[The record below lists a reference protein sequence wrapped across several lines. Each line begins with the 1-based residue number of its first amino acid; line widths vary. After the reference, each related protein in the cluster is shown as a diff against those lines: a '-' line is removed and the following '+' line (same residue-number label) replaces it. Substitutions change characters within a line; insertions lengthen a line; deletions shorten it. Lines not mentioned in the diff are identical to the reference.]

1 MQVEVDN
8 EEMLRHNTNDPPG
21 YERHVANRS
30 VVPAQTCTGR
40 VMWEYTYSR
49 FGRPHGPHRVSAAT
63 LSEAKDEI
71 RRRHELP
78 DYRGIRVQRSA

>member
-1 MQVEVDN
+1 MHTGIGED
-8 EEMLRHNTNDPPG
+8 ETLRHKVTDPPG
-21 YERHVANRS
+21 YERFVSSPTARS
-30 VVPAQTCTGR
+30 ETAR

-49 FGRPHGPHRVSAAT
+49 FGTCHGPHTVSAAT

-71 RRRHELP
+71 RRRHDLP

>member
-1 MQVEVDN
+1 MQAEVEDDR
-8 EEMLRHNTNDPPG
+8 MLRHNINDPPG
-21 YERHVANRS
+21 YERHIATPTVT
-30 VVPAQTCTGR
+30 PARARAGR

-71 RRRHELP
+71 RRRHDLP